1 MLINRI
7 IPESIGLQLQ
17 HISKVIFIRNR
28 ETKDSLRNIK
38 VQCDEIAHS
47 FARISLEVGKLV
59 HEESESESEAD
70 DKFNSTNSA
79 TKTDTEGVIRQ
90 QIAVATK
97 IKEEIKSIK
106 ESYKDNVKPIKE
118 LRDQQLGPFKKGEK
132 LIITNNYLGLQG
144 TEGIVLHSNRKYTVI
159 IDNNKTPHK
168 RIHRNFRRVNE

>member
-38 VQCDEIAHS
+38 VQCDEIAES
-47 FARISLEVGKLV
+47 FARISLEVDKLV
-59 HEESESESEAD
+59 HEESESDEKIKSID
-70 DKFNSTNSA
+70 SA

-159 IDNNKTPHK
+159 IDNNKTPYK
-168 RIHRNFRRVNE
+168 GFIAISAE